1 MENIQPLKKELY
13 NRAKALGITNIIL
26 NFSGGNDEG
35 YLNITLLPW
44 DQNKRDDY
52 AKLNADIEDWTWE
65 VYSYSGA
72 GDGGEYGD
80 DIEYDLEKNM
90 ASCSEWYTARTEGE
104 TERIPL
110 TFEKDEEF
118 NEVIDE

>member
-1 MENIQPLKKELY
+1 MNIQPLNKDIY
-13 NRAKALGITNIIL
+13 NRAVAIGVTKIIL
-26 NFSGGNDEG
+26 NFSGGSDEG

-52 AKLNADIEDWTWE
+52 AKLNADIEDWTWQ

-80 DIEYDLEKNM
+80 DIEYDLVNKKVTT
-90 ASCSEWYTARTEGE
+90 SEWHMARTEGDTAE
-104 TERIPL
+104 MSLEL
-110 TFEKDEEF
+110 ESDEK
-118 NEVIDE
+118 